1 MGGVRVVANQIPIG
15 KVVAVINY
23 LMQMLGHLIMMS
35 HLIMQFSRAQAS
47 FSRIQE
53 ILASEPEIDEPAEG
67 CLRTEAMPYEGTI
80 SFADVTFSY
89 DGLDSEPVLQNV
101 SFDVARG
108 EKIAV
113 LGETG
118 SGKTSLIHLIPRLY
132 DIDSGGVKINVVDVR
147 EWPSE
152 MLRRRI
158 GMAPQ
163 QVVLFSGTIESNI
176 DKPNSPSP
184 DQT

>member
-1 MGGVRVVANQIPIG
+1 
-15 KVVAVINY
+15 
-23 LMQMLGHLIMMS
+23 MMS